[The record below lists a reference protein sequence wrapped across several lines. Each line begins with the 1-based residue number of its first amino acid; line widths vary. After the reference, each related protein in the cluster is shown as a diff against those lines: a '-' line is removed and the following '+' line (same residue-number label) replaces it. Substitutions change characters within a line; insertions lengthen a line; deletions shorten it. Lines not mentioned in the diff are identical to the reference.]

1 MKYFAGLDLGGT
13 FVKCGIVSEDGT
25 IIVKDKIPTNPR
37 SCYDVARDM
46 AAAIKQLS
54 ARAGVTLT
62 AAGIGSPGTIDS
74 EHGVV
79 VYSNNLRWHNAPL
92 GAAVE
97 EATGLKTYVTNDA
110 NAAALGESFCGA
122 GKDYK
127 NSVLVTLGT
136 GVGGG
141 IVVEGKLFEG
151 GHSAGAEIGH
161 TVLQVGGEP
170 CTCGRKGCFEAYA
183 SATAL
188 IRDTKRAMNEHK
200 ESVMW
205 ALCGGD
211 IDKVDGKTSF
221 DGMRAGDKSATAVVE
236 NYIEYLAEGI
246 ANIVNIFRPEV
257 VLLGGGVSA
266 EGDNLVIPL
275 KRAVAGKVFA
285 GDDYAPVEIK
295 IASLKNDAGL
305 CGAAKYAMDRHACR

>member
-13 FVKCGIVSEDGT
+13 FIKCGIVSEDGK
-25 IIVKDKIPTNPR
+25 IVAKEKVPTDSSSYEN
-37 SCYDVARDM
+37 VARDM
-46 AAAIKQLS
+46 ALVIGRLKEQ
-54 ARAGVTLT
+54 AGVEIA

-92 GAAVE
+92 GSAVE
-97 EATGLKTYVTNDA
+97 KATGLKTFITNDA

-122 GKDYK
+122 GKNYK

-141 IVVEGKLFEG
+141 IVIEGKVFEG

-161 TVLQVGGEP
+161 TVVVVGGEQ

-188 IRDTKRAMNEHK
+188 IRDTKRAMEKDKN
-200 ESVMW
+200 SAMW
-205 ALCGGD
+205 GIVGGD

-221 DGMRAGDKSATAVVE
+221 DGMRAGDKSATRVV
-236 NYIEYLAEGI
+236 NSYIEYLSEGI
-246 ANIVNIFRPEV
+246 ANLIAIFRPEV
-257 VLLGGGVSA
+257 VLLGGGVCA
-266 EGDNLVIPL
+266 EGENLLRPL
-275 KRAVAGKVFA
+275 REALKGKIFA
-285 GDDYAPVEIK
+285 GNDYAPVEVK
-295 IASLKNDAGL
+295 IASLGNDAGL
-305 CGAAKYAMDRHACR
+305 CGAAKLAMDKI